1 MMVENHP
8 DGSVTCRPGG
18 PGSFPAVLYSHGGRS
33 GAVGGDLEGTCRA
46 LAEAGYLARAERRP
60 DSGDLSTQL
69 EDVTAGLDALL
80 GDPSADADS
89 VGVVGFSRGGLLSLQ
104 LATGRPMYVKAVV
117 LMAPAPGRGAL
128 ERTLAAVD
136 PLTAAVLLLV
146 SENDTRS
153 ADHVLIAR
161 TAESVLRAVGKEVDL
176 IVYPPFEDDGH
187 RLFFEV
193 RDSYWADLLAF
204 LARHL

>member
-1 MMVENHP
+1 
-8 DGSVTCRPGG
+8 
-18 PGSFPAVLYSHGGRS
+18 
-33 GAVGGDLEGTCRA
+33 
-46 LAEAGYLARAERRP
+46 
-60 DSGDLSTQL
+60 
-69 EDVTAGLDALL
+69 VTAGLDALL

-193 RDSYWADLLAF
+193 RDSHWADFLAF

>member
-1 MMVENHP
+1 MVENHP

-193 RDSYWADLLAF
+193 HDSYWADLLAF